1 LDQGSG
7 QVVCVS
13 LAIILPTFA
22 GVGPIKIYS
31 FVSAI
36 NLQMRQII
44 LYNPI
49 DMVCQ
54 VVYKINMQNNK
65 IERKQMSKIRM
76 NTELRN
82 KLFGKI
88 KHTFENEDT
97 QEREAFLQ
105 ARENVDQQ
113 YTMASELAKEVV
125 ERSYPTD
132 DVATLRHFKKK
143 YGQPCDVV
151 AKDKCFYFAHN
162 EGVDDEGEPTETKS
176 HFDFGLFGNLN
187 GTEYDNEQGKKF
199 AVAYYREE
207 LKAKDCNP
215 DIYAQ
220 QNENKDN
227 PHKTKHVDEC
237 MKALGYSGSYG
248 SGGNEIGMAKDFNS
262 NYYLDVIGTS
272 YCRSRAIAC
281 TKNEYEQFETWRIA
295 KGNLVVNH
303 QKWIDTIQKQCD
315 QLKIGLKAYRYLSE
329 GIELATE
336 LGIQVDE
343 AELIRTNST
352 GLTIYN
358 PSNLA
363 SMIKGM
369 KNKNQSREAKILARK
384 QYEESLN

>member
-1 LDQGSG
+1 
-7 QVVCVS
+7 
-13 LAIILPTFA
+13 
-22 GVGPIKIYS
+22 
-31 FVSAI
+31 
-36 NLQMRQII
+36 
-44 LYNPI
+44 
-49 DMVCQ
+49 
-54 VVYKINMQNNK
+54 MQNKNNNQK
-65 IERKQMSKIRM
+65 GTMTKIRM

-82 KLFGKI
+82 KLFNKI
-88 KHTFENEDT
+88 KNVFENEDT
-97 QEREAFLQ
+97 QEREAYLQ
-105 ARENVDQQ
+105 SREYVDEQ
-113 YTMASELAKEVV
+113 YKSASELAKEVV
-125 ERSYPTD
+125 ERSYPPE
-132 DVATLRHFKKK
+132 DVAILRTFKKK
-143 YGQPCDVV
+143 YGSPCDVV
-151 AKDKCFYFAHN
+151 AKDKCFYFAHS
-162 EGVDDEGEPTETKS
+162 EDVDDEGDQKQTST

-187 GTEYDNEQGKKF
+187 GSEYDSEEGKKF
-199 AVAYYREE
+199 AVAYFREE

-237 MKALGYSGSYG
+237 MKALGNVGSNVYSSNP
-248 SGGNEIGMAKDFNS
+248 SDDMGMARDFNQP
-262 NYYLDVIGTS
+262 YFLDVIGTS

-281 TKNEYEQFETWRIA
+281 TKDEYSKFEEWRIA
-295 KGNLVVNH
+295 KGNLVSKH
-303 QKWIDTIQKQCD
+303 QTWIDTIMKQCD

-329 GIELATE
+329 GIELATQ

>member
-1 LDQGSG
+1 
-7 QVVCVS
+7 
-13 LAIILPTFA
+13 
-22 GVGPIKIYS
+22 
-31 FVSAI
+31 
-36 NLQMRQII
+36 
-44 LYNPI
+44 
-49 DMVCQ
+49 
-54 VVYKINMQNNK
+54 MQNKNNNQK
-65 IERKQMSKIRM
+65 GTMTKIRM

-82 KLFGKI
+82 KLFNKI
-88 KHTFENEDT
+88 KNVFENEDT
-97 QEREAFLQ
+97 QEKEAYLQSREDVDRQYEQ
-105 ARENVDQQ
+105 AHRLAVD
-113 YTMASELAKEVV
+113 VV
-125 ERSYPTD
+125 ERSYPPE
-132 DVATLRHFKKK
+132 DVSVLRTFKKK
-143 YGQPCDVV
+143 YGSPCDVV
-151 AKDKCFYFAHN
+151 AKDKCFYFAHS
-162 EGVDDEGEPTETKS
+162 EDKDDEGETKETKS

-187 GTEYDNEQGKKF
+187 GSEYSDEDGKKF
-199 AVAYYREE
+199 AFAYYRED
-207 LKAKDCNP
+207 LKAMDCNP

-237 MKALGYSGSYG
+237 TKALGHNGHNYSSNSENTGMTKTF
-248 SGGNEIGMAKDFNS
+248 NEQ
-262 NYYLDVIGTS
+262 YYLDVIGTS

-303 QKWIDTIQKQCD
+303 QKWIDTIMKQCD

-384 QYEESLN
+384 KYEESLN

>member
-1 LDQGSG
+1 
-7 QVVCVS
+7 
-13 LAIILPTFA
+13 
-22 GVGPIKIYS
+22 
-31 FVSAI
+31 
-36 NLQMRQII
+36 
-44 LYNPI
+44 
-49 DMVCQ
+49 
-54 VVYKINMQNNK
+54 
-65 IERKQMSKIRM
+65 MSKIRM

-82 KLFGKI
+82 KLFNKI
-88 KHTFENEDT
+88 KNVFENEDT
-97 QEREAFLQ
+97 QEREAFLL
-105 ARENVDQQ
+105 AREEVDSQ
-113 YTMASELAKEVV
+113 YGIASTLAKEVV
-125 ERSYPTD
+125 ERSYPKE
-132 DVATLRHFKKK
+132 DVAILRTFKKK

-151 AKDKCFYFAHN
+151 AKDKCFYFAHS
-162 EGVDDEGEPTETKS
+162 EDKDDEGETTETKS

-187 GTEYDNEQGKKF
+187 GSEYSSDDGKKF

-215 DIYAQ
+215 DIFAQ
-220 QNENKDN
+220 QDANKDN
-227 PHKTKHVDEC
+227 PHKTKYVDEC
-237 MKALGYSGSYG
+237 MKALGYSHSSYG
-248 SGGNEIGMAKDFNS
+248 SSDDSIGMAKEFDS
-262 NYYLDVIGTS
+262 PYYLDVIGTS

-281 TKNEYEQFETWRIA
+281 TKDEYTMFERWRIA
-295 KGNLVVNH
+295 KANLVSKH
-303 QKWIDTIQKQCD
+303 QTWIDTIQKQCD

-369 KNKNQSREAKILARK
+369 KNKHQSREAKILARK

>member
-1 LDQGSG
+1 
-7 QVVCVS
+7 
-13 LAIILPTFA
+13 
-22 GVGPIKIYS
+22 
-31 FVSAI
+31 
-36 NLQMRQII
+36 
-44 LYNPI
+44 
-49 DMVCQ
+49 
-54 VVYKINMQNNK
+54 
-65 IERKQMSKIRM
+65 MSKIRM

-82 KLFGKI
+82 KLFNKI

-105 ARENVDQQ
+105 ARESVDHH
-113 YTMASELAKEVV
+113 YKYASELAKLVV
-125 ERSYPTD
+125 ERSYPVD
-132 DVATLRHFKKK
+132 DVATLRTFKKK
-143 YGQPCDVV
+143 YGSPCDVV
-151 AKDKCFYFAHN
+151 AKDKCFYFAHSEDVN
-162 EGVDDEGEPTETKS
+162 EDQEIEEVKS

-187 GTEYDNEQGKKF
+187 GSEYGSDEGKKF
-199 AVAYYREE
+199 AVAYFRED
-207 LKAKDCNP
+207 LKAMDCNP

-227 PHKTKHVDEC
+227 PHKTKYVEEC
-237 MKALGYSGSYG
+237 LKALGHSTSHYNSESTH
-248 SGGNEIGMAKDFNS
+248 SGMAQTFDNP
-262 NYYLDVIGTS
+262 YYLDVIGTS

-281 TKNEYEQFETWRIA
+281 TKDEYTEFEHWRIA
-295 KGNLVVNH
+295 KGNLVSKH
-303 QKWIDTIQKQCD
+303 QTWIDTITKQCD

-369 KNKNQSREAKILARK
+369 KNKQTANTREAKILARK
-384 QYEESLN
+384 QYEESIN